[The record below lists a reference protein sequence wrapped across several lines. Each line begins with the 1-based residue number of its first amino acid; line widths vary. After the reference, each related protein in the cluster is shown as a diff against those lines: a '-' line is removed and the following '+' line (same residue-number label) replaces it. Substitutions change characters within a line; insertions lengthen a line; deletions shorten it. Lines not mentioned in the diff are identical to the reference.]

1 MSSKSEL
8 LNKEKSLNEE
18 PLKTNLVVLK
28 KILKLRCPMEDEEVL
43 EAERKL
49 PSLKRKGG
57 NQPRARTKVKS
68 VKKKKLHVDN
78 SFAKS
83 FGSEKRQVSFE
94 ENATDM
100 NC

>member
-18 PLKTNLVVLK
+18 PLKTHLVVLK
-28 KILKLRCPMEDEEVL
+28 KILKLRCPTEDEEVL

-57 NQPRARTKVKS
+57 NQPEQGQRSSLLKRRNYMLIILLPRALAVKN
-68 VKKKKLHVDN
+68 VKFLLKK
-78 SFAKS
+78 
-83 FGSEKRQVSFE
+83 
-94 ENATDM
+94 M
-100 NC
+100 PPI